1 MHKNVALMF
10 DAEAQWSRLHT
21 KGRLD
26 SSSCYCHCVVSST
39 KNLCSSFLLHL
50 GIKLD
55 ISKYI
60 NNTGEGSSGCKLCS
74 GLVFHLVGGGGGG
87 GVSNTPF
94 ADHLGEK
101 DIHFR
106 EV

>member
-1 MHKNVALMF
+1 MF

-60 NNTGEGSSGCKLCS
+60 NNTGEGSTLQWTGIPSG
-74 GLVFHLVGGGGGG
+74 GRGGG